1 MACSYDGPSL
11 EHIPLSQRRKFAHSD
26 STDSHSQNHSRIPF
40 SSTPPLHAT
49 VKNEHDDSNS
59 QVTYSKV
66 RNDAI
71 GVEKSSVNTSS
82 LRPSSTVCDVPV
94 TMKVEDSEILL
105 SNVDNG
111 GNGNTSF
118 QLDFPATK
126 VKEEIHE
133 SIVDEL
139 DHVVLIERQRMLL
152 ARRLAGLPS
161 PAFEANSEGLTKKIL
176 EQNVEKVNGEFFSV
190 DGKITVARDQCYD
203 TPEGSNTS
211 LSELP
216 HEATLGSSLSTE
228 HASSKSR
235 RPVVSACP
243 QEHNQIVKSEEMI
256 MHFDSHEEQGVM
268 PIDNN
273 EPSSSGCPTS
283 VKIKDEPWDNSEIH
297 DVNEDAM
304 GNISIKQ
311 EVQNDFINEDA
322 MGYISIKQEVH
333 NDFNDDQVEHMSLAD
348 RLNFLTSRENS
359 SLNIPMSC
367 SYLKKTKPSSSV
379 PSFNFSESA
388 EPSHIKRA
396 RKRKKTATNS
406 VQTALEEDAPGL
418 LEVLVDKGVLVDDIK
433 LYGET
438 VNDEALDESFC
449 EDSFSELEAVMTK
462 IFSQRQS
469 FIKFPVIRAGKGS
482 RVSYCLACLISLVEQ
497 TRYLKLQKWPV
508 EWGWCRDIQSFI
520 FVFPRHNRIVL
531 ERPEYGYATYFFELV
546 ASLPVEWQIKRLVV
560 AMKLT
565 TCSRISIIENKEL
578 SVGEDLAEGEA
589 KVLMEYG
596 WTPNTGLGTMLN
608 YRDRVVH
615 DRKNTDTSE
624 WRTKIGKL
632 LIDGYVGGTILMSNI
647 PKSVANYRCAQ
658 IPNIDYYSDE

>member
-1 MACSYDGPSL
+1 MACSYDAPSL

-26 STDSHSQNHSRIPF
+26 STDSHSQNHPPIPF

-49 VKNEHDDSNS
+49 VKNELDVSDSQS

-66 RNDAI
+66 QNDAI
-71 GVEKSSVNTSS
+71 GAEKTSVNTSS
-82 LRPSSTVCDVPV
+82 LSPSSTICDVPV
-94 TMKVEDSEILL
+94 TMKVEDSKILL
-105 SNVDNG
+105 SNG
-111 GNGNTSF
+111 GNGNASF
-118 QLDFPATK
+118 QLDFPAMK
-126 VKEEIHE
+126 VKEEIYE

-139 DHVVLIERQRMLL
+139 DHVVLKERQRMLL
-152 ARRLAGLPS
+152 ARRLAGPPS
-161 PAFEANSEGLTKKIL
+161 PAFEANSECLSKNIM
-176 EQNVEKVNGEFFSV
+176 EQNIEKVNGEFFSV

-203 TPEGSNTS
+203 TPEGSNSS

-216 HEATLGSSLSTE
+216 HEDTFGSSLSTE
-228 HASSKSR
+228 HASCKSR

-243 QEHNQIVKSEEMI
+243 QEHNQIVKSKEMI
-256 MHFDSHEEQGVM
+256 MHFDSREEKGVM

-297 DVNEDAM
+297 NVNEDAM

-311 EVQNDFINEDA
+311 EVHNDFINEDV
-322 MGYISIKQEVH
+322 MGYISIKHEVH

-348 RLNFLTSRENS
+348 RLNFLMSREDS
-359 SLNIPMSC
+359 SLNIPMSY
-367 SYLKKTKPSSSV
+367 SSLKKTMPSSSV
-379 PSFNFSESA
+379 SSFNFSESA
-388 EPSHIKRA
+388 EPSCIKRA

-438 VNDEALDESFC
+438 VNDEALDESLC

-462 IFSQRQS
+462 IFSQRHS

-482 RVSYCLACLISLVEQ
+482 RVSYCLSCLISLVEQ

-508 EWGWCRDIQSFI
+508 EWGWCRDLQSFI

-615 DRKNTDTSE
+615 DRKNVDTSE

-632 LIDGYVGGTILMSNI
+632 LIDGYVGGTILMPDI
-647 PKSVANYRCAQ
+647 PKSVTNYRCAQ